1 MPEPTE
7 TEAREERRCRVAAVR
22 DYSVMLDPGSG
33 RARFLLPRELLP
45 EDVEVGDR
53 VDVTARTGRTSEAA
67 AAPGAGTD
75 EPSDAQAG
83 ADPDAESAG
92 ESDAVSKIFSEAQ
105 EALEDIDSG
114 CGRPG
119 LPSGPSRA
127 SA

>member
-1 MPEPTE
+1 MPEPAE

-33 RARFLLPRELLP
+33 RARFLLPRKLLP

-53 VDVTARTGRTSEAA
+53 VDVTARAGGASE
-67 AAPGAGTD
+67 
-75 EPSDAQAG
+75 AG
-83 ADPDAESAG
+83 ADPDEETTG
-92 ESDAVSKIFSEAQ
+92 ETDAVSKIFSEAQ

-114 CGRPG
+114 WNRPG